1 MEHITFA
8 KNGQWSLHKA
18 EPLRQPKGVE
28 GSPADKPYKTYA
40 SSNREGDLP
49 EDHGQKGTLHNFG
62 QGKRPKPESH
72 RDQKKATTPAHP
84 MNSVFEARNP
94 GTGTG

>member
-8 KNGQWSLHKA
+8 KNGQWTLHKHLL
-18 EPLRQPKGVE
+18 EPKGVE
-28 GSPADKPYKTYA
+28 GSATDKPYKTYA
-40 SSNREGDLP
+40 SSNREGNLP
-49 EDHGQKGTLHNFG
+49 KDFGQKGTLHNFN
-62 QGKRPKPESH
+62 QGNTPKPEGRMNPRKVGKDH
-72 RDQKKATTPAHP
+72 HK